1 MAYPYYTRDSQDIAL
16 DESSRQ
22 GIDHPSGYL
31 DRKSVV

>member
-22 GIDHPSGYL
+22 GIDHHPQQAIP
-31 DRKSVV
+31 